1 MKTKTEIYSI
11 RFNHVKTAQD
21 ILCTTYTVGAS
32 FLAGSKLVTPLKI
45 TFDKDGKHIT
55 TYFDD
60 KTSHSIFFAED
71 VEIFKRV
78 IDAKETQN
86 TDDKRGV

>member
-1 MKTKTEIYSI
+1 MKSKTEIYSI

-32 FLAGSKLVTPLKI
+32 FLAGSKSVTPLKI

-60 KTSHSIFFAED
+60 KTSHCIFRADD

-78 IDAKETQN
+78 IDNGTKGSGKT
-86 TDDKRGV
+86 TDL

>member
-1 MKTKTEIYSI
+1 MKQKVEIYSL
-11 RFNHVKTAQD
+11 RFNHVRTDKD
-21 ILCTTYTVGAS
+21 ILCTTYTIGAS

-60 KTSHSIFFAED
+60 KTSHTIYFAED

-78 IDAKETQN
+78 INAKETQN

>member
-1 MKTKTEIYSI
+1 MKAKTEIYSI

-21 ILCTTYTVGAS
+21 ILCTTYTIGVP
-32 FLAGSKLVTPLKI
+32 FLAGTKLITPLKI
-45 TFDKDGKHIT
+45 TFDKDKKHIT

-60 KTSHSIFFAED
+60 KTSHTVYFAED

>member
-1 MKTKTEIYSI
+1 MKQKVEIYSI
-11 RFNHVKTAQD
+11 RFNKCIVAND

-60 KTSHSIFFAED
+60 KTSHTIFFAED
-71 VEIFKRV
+71 CELFKRV
-78 IDAKETQN
+78 IDNGTKGSGKT
-86 TDDKRGV
+86 TDL

>member
-1 MKTKTEIYSI
+1 MKAKTEIYAI
-11 RFNHVKTAQD
+11 RFNRCVLRDDIHV
-21 ILCTTYTVGAS
+21 TTYTVGVPY
-32 FLAGSKLVTPLKI
+32 LGMKIPLKI

-60 KTSHSIFFAED
+60 KTSHTIFFAED
-71 VEIFKRV
+71 CELFKRV

-86 TDDKRGV
+86 ANDKRGV

>member
-1 MKTKTEIYSI
+1 MKSKSEIYSI
-11 RFNHVKTAQD
+11 RFNKLITEKD
-21 ILCTTYTVGAS
+21 IYHTTYTIGVP
-32 FLAGSKLVTPLKI
+32 FLAGSKMITPLKI

-78 IDAKETQN
+78 IDAKEIQN
-86 TDDKRGV
+86 KDDKR

>member
-11 RFNHVKTAQD
+11 RFNHIKTDKD
-21 ILCTTYTVGAS
+21 IFCTTYTVGAA
-32 FLAGSKLVTPLKI
+32 FLAGSKLVIPLKI

-60 KTSHSIFFAED
+60 KTSHTIFFAED
-71 VEIFKRV
+71 CELFKRV
-78 IDAKETQN
+78 IDAQETQN
-86 TDDKRGV
+86 ANDKRGV

>member
-1 MKTKTEIYSI
+1 MKSKTEIYSI
-11 RFNHVKTAQD
+11 RFNKCIVSND
-21 ILCTTYTVGAS
+21 ILFTTYTVGAA
-32 FLAGSKLVTPLKI
+32 FLAGTKLITPLKI

-60 KTSHSIFFAED
+60 KTSHTVYFAED

-78 IDAKETQN
+78 IDAKTTQN